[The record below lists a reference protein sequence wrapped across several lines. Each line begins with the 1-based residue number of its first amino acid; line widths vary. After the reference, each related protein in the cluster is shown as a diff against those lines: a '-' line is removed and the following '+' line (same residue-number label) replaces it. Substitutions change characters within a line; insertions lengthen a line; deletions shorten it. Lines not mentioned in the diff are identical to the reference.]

1 MATLYMTIQGKGGIG
16 KSFVSLLLAQYLRE
30 RNADVSIIDTDSV
43 NPTLSQFKALN
54 VQHLQLSREH
64 IIDQRALDALIA
76 HVDSA
81 GDNASVVVDV
91 GSSGFETLMLYQ
103 AENRIFDLLQARG
116 HHVVL
121 NTIIAGGPDAEE
133 TMKGA
138 MAILNS
144 TRVPTILWLNA
155 HPGAL
160 EIDGNPIEDADFLNN
175 KANRIIGTVVL
186 HKRTEATFGK
196 DVHMM
201 LTKRLTF
208 EEVMTSFD
216 LMPMTRIKRIKED
229 VWTQLDDLA
238 LPRVSENPQAAA
250 G

>member
-1 MATLYMTIQGKGGIG
+1 M
-16 KSFVSLLLAQYLRE
+16 SLLLAQYLRE
-30 RNADVSIIDTDSV
+30 RNTDVSIIDTDSV

-76 HVDSA
+76 HVDGA
-81 GDNASVVVDV
+81 GENAGVVVDV
-91 GSSGFETLMLYQ
+91 GSSGFETLMAYQ
-103 AENRIFDLLQARG
+103 AENRLFDLLQARG
-116 HHVVL
+116 HQVVL

-133 TMKGA
+133 TTKGA

-144 TRVPTILWLNA
+144 TKVPTILWLNA
-155 HPGAL
+155 HLGPL
-160 EIDGNPIEDADFLNN
+160 EIDGNPIEDADFLSDS
-175 KANRIIGTVVL
+175 AHRIIGTVVL

-229 VWTQLDDLA
+229 VWKQLDDLA
-238 LPRVSENPQAAA
+238 LPGNIDIPQEAA